1 MLKEEFEKM
10 FPCVTD
16 IKVAWGEMD
25 ALNHVNNA
33 VYFRYFEIARLEYFN
48 RVQLMESMYETNIGP
63 VLGSTNAKYFLPVTY
78 PDTLHIGTKVINIAD
93 DRFDMEY
100 QVFSSKQGKVVT
112 KGEAQVVMFDFTTH
126 QKAQLSDRLK
136 QEMSEMEAMSL
147 S

>member
-1 MLKEEFEKM
+1 MLKEEFEKV
-10 FPCVTD
+10 FPCITE

-48 RVQLMESMYETNIGP
+48 EVQLMESMHETNIGP

-78 PDTLHIGTKVINIAD
+78 PDTLHIGTRVTNIAD

-100 QVFSSKQGKVVT
+100 QVFSSKLGKVVT
-112 KGEAQVVMFDFTTH
+112 KGEAQVVMFDFNTH
-126 QKAQLSDRLK
+126 QKATLSERLK
-136 QEMSEMEAMSL
+136 REMSEMEAMSPC
-147 S
+147 